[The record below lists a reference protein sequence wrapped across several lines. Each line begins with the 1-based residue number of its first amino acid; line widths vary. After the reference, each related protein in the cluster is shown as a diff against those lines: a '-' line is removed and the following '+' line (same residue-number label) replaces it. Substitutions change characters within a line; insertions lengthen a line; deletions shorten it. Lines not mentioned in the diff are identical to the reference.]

1 MDQQSNRTR
10 TYHYRGHR
18 IEPLHSRVCSPV
30 GWMTWLVC
38 PDYDPEGSWY
48 ARSLS
53 DARQSIKAA
62 VQESIEAAQLKA
74 QEVG

>member
-1 MDQQSNRTR
+1 
-10 TYHYRGHR
+10 
-18 IEPLHSRVCSPV
+18 
-30 GWMTWLVC
+30 MTWLVC